1 MSETH
6 VLEKTKTPHKITLY
20 KNGDNP
26 NIYYYFSWK
35 HKSYRG
41 STGTDSLDISRNKV
55 IEIFFVITKGL
66 RGRGSSRTIK
76 FEHVLKKFLDYK
88 RDQNLSK
95 TTLDD
100 YKFRSKYLVERF
112 KGRDINSICSKSEYL
127 DYREWRRKYYLT
139 HDTKKQQV
147 YKKNGKT
154 VKGRIFN
161 SVGNV
166 PINRELRLLISLL
179 RFGKEYMGILQNVQI
194 PSYELLPERR
204 REDILDKKEYEKLRE
219 YWIKK
224 NPYYWMIISFV
235 NNTGIRYPS
244 ELNKIIWKDV
254 NLKKSYVL
262 IRDRK
267 NKNKSEPLN
276 TPVPLIGTSKE
287 IIETLKSRKDIP
299 KGDDDPVFVNDNGV
313 QISNIRKSFKQSIV
327 DCGIKKNLCM
337 YSLRHLYTTRMVKRP
352 DIPLIMISQSL
363 GHKDTSMVNKYYSHL
378 RIEDLVKTF
387 QKSEERKQE
396 ILEQEKHTDGN

>member
-1 MSETH
+1 M
-6 VLEKTKTPHKITLY
+6 
-20 KNGDNP
+20 
-26 NIYYYFSWK
+26 
-35 HKSYRG
+35 
-41 STGTDSLDISRNKV
+41 
-55 IEIFFVITKGL
+55 
-66 RGRGSSRTIK
+66 
-76 FEHVLKKFLDYK
+76 
-88 RDQNLSK
+88 
-95 TTLDD
+95 DD